1 MKHLRLKRVDRER
14 LIENMRKIYILLAV
28 VFSSSIAT
36 AQEGV
41 PVYLDYLTD
50 NYYLLHPSM
59 AGAASCG
66 KVRGTVRQ
74 QWFDQQD
81 APNLQTLS
89 FNTGIGENSGVGAIL
104 FNDKNGYHSQTG
116 AYVSYAYHLQIGGG
130 YEDLNRLSFG
140 ANVGLVQSRLDE
152 SAFDLTDFDPII
164 TGVLRS
170 DSYFN
175 VDFGMSYFYKEFYAH
190 ATVKNAIFQNREIYS
205 EGFESTNQRR
215 YVATVGY
222 LFAPR
227 NSKWQYEPSFLYQ
240 RTDRTEEAFMDFN
253 AKAYYDLDDDN
264 NLYFGLSYRQSFDGA
279 QFVNGTAIQEQNLSL
294 LSPILGV
301 KHKNFTFGY
310 TYSYQFGD
318 IKFNTGGFHQITLG
332 LDFLCTK
339 DRWSCNCPAVN

>member
-1 MKHLRLKRVDRER
+1 
-14 LIENMRKIYILLAV
+14 MRKILIVLTLA
-28 VFSSSIAT
+28 FSSQFAL

-66 KVRGTVRQ
+66 KVRSTIRQ
-74 QWFDQQD
+74 QWFDQED

-89 FNTGIGENSGVGAIL
+89 FNTAIGNNSGIGAIL

-116 AYVSYAYHLQIGGG
+116 GYISYAYHLQIGGG

-140 ANVGLVQSRLDE
+140 INAGLVQSRLDE
-152 SAFDLTDFDPII
+152 SDFDLTDFDPII

-175 VDFGMSYFYKEFYAH
+175 VDIGASYFYQEFYAH
-190 ATVKNAIFQNREIYS
+190 FTVKNAIFQNREIYS
-205 EGFESTNQRR
+205 EGFESANQRR
-215 YVATVGY
+215 YIATLGY

-227 NSKWQYEPSFLYQ
+227 NSKWQWEPSVLYQ
-240 RTDRTEEAFMDFN
+240 RTDRTAEQFMDFN
-253 AKAYYDLDDDN
+253 AKAYYDLNDRSV
-264 NLYFGLSYRQSFDGA
+264 LYLGMSYRQSFDGA
-279 QFVNGTAIQEQNLSL
+279 EFIQGNNIQEQNLSL
-294 LSPILGV
+294 LSPILGIR
-301 KHKNFTFGY
+301 HNNFTFAY
-310 TYSYQFGD
+310 TYSYQFGEVR
-318 IKFNTGGFHQITLG
+318 FASGGFHQITLG
-332 LDFLCTK
+332 IDFLCTK

>member
-1 MKHLRLKRVDRER
+1 
-14 LIENMRKIYILLAV
+14 MRKILIILALA
-28 VFSSSIAT
+28 FSSQFAL

-66 KVRGTVRQ
+66 KVRSTIRQ
-74 QWFDQQD
+74 QWFDQED
-81 APNLQTLS
+81 APNMQTLS
-89 FNTGIGENSGVGAIL
+89 FNTAVGQNSGIGAIL

-116 AYVSYAYHLQIGGG
+116 AYLSYAYHLQIGGG

-140 ANVGLVQSRLDE
+140 MNVGMVQSRLDE
-152 SAFDLTDFDPII
+152 SDFLDAGDFDPII

-175 VDFGMSYFYKEFYAH
+175 VDIGASYFYKEFYAH
-190 ATVKNAIFQNREIYS
+190 LTLKNAIFQNREIYS

-215 YVATVGY
+215 YIATLGY

-227 NSKWQYEPSFLYQ
+227 NSKWQWEPSILYQ
-240 RTDRTEEAFMDFN
+240 RTDRTEEQFMDLN
-253 AKAYYDLDDDN
+253 AKAYYDLNDDN
-264 NLYFGLSYRQSFDGA
+264 VLYLGMSYRQSFDGA
-279 QFVNGTAIQEQNLSL
+279 EFVDGTSIQEQNLSL

-301 KHKNFTFGY
+301 KHKNFTFAY
-310 TYSYQFGD
+310 TYSYQFGE
-318 IKFNTGGFHQITLG
+318 INFASGGFHQITLG
-332 LDFLCTK
+332 IDFLCTK